1 MKKMKSLDM
10 KRSAAFILIVFVT
23 LLVVSCSK
31 HSSGP
36 NAGYGPNSLF
46 PTTSGDTW
54 YYVDSAV
61 NDTGKLVV
69 YPDTMVATKNAF
81 TDASGMVYLEMNN
94 PNGWFAQSYIAV
106 DPSNF
111 AVYEADS
118 ISGLQP
124 YTMFALV
131 SGTDGPIGTP
141 YTDYT
146 NASCPITYTQVG
158 YVNPVQAYGYSCYV
172 NTEVVVDCHQTLLQQ
187 TDYYLSAGV
196 GVVRVDDF
204 LTDTT
209 GGVNRTYEDYSQTLT
224 GKVLH

>member
-1 MKKMKSLDM
+1 MKSLDM

-61 NDTGKLVV
+61 NDTGKLVT
-69 YPDTMVATKNAF
+69 YLDTMVATKNAF
-81 TDASGMVYLEMNN
+81 TDANGTVYLEMNN

-124 YTMFALV
+124 YTMFATV
-131 SGTDGPIGTP
+131 SQDGPIGQS
-141 YTDYT
+141 YVDYT
-146 NASCPITYTQVG
+146 NAACPITYLQVG
-158 YVNPVQAYGYSCYV
+158 YANPVQAYGYSCYL
-172 NTEVVVDCHQTLLQQ
+172 NTEVVTNCNNVLLQQ
-187 TDYYLSAGV
+187 TDYYLSPGV

-209 GGVNRTYEDYSQTLT
+209 GGVNRLYEDYSQTLT
-224 GKVLH
+224 GKALH